1 MRVKMQAILSLNA
14 GVWAKT
20 GGRAVFTIAVW
31 PSCPASLEFG
41 VVAQRDPGHL
51 LTWESG
57 VESITRSS
65 SLPQWQCCAQGARI
79 ILIFLFNLF
88 NLDCSQPLT
97 AKRSNMKSKKK
108 TRRLYI
114 SDSGLLRL
122 SWQLLTESERSAGLG
137 VSLIKYSQHNCIS
150 KNFDRQPLLLPS
162 VYCFLEVIEAF
173 MDSHLFSKETAHN
186 LFRELLIFWYTNVAL
201 PDKDVIFSY
210 RKWNCSLELRRSA

>member
-1 MRVKMQAILSLNA
+1 MRAKMQAILSLNA

-20 GGRAVFTIAVW
+20 GGRTVFTIAVW

-41 VVAQRDPGHL
+41 VVAHRDPGHV

-79 ILIFLFNLF
+79 ILIFLFKLF

-108 TRRLYI
+108 TRLYI
-114 SDSGLLRL
+114 SDSGLLWL
-122 SWQLLTESERSAGLG
+122 SWQLLTNSERNAGQG
-137 VSLIKYSQHNCIS
+137 VSMIKYSQHNCIS
-150 KNFDRQPLLLPS
+150 ESFEKQTASVVAFSLLFLGGHWS
-162 VYCFLEVIEAF
+162 VHGL
-173 MDSHLFSKETAHN
+173 T
-186 LFRELLIFWYTNVAL
+186 LI
-201 PDKDVIFSY
+201 
-210 RKWNCSLELRRSA
+210 